1 MSSRNSDSCKA
12 ATSRTLQSKSNLAA
26 KLARASGILLLLLA
40 VAVVLSASVG
50 AVTVPPA
57 DVAKVIVNHIPTL
70 GEVYHFSIPEPV
82 DRIIW
87 QIHIPR
93 MLLGA
98 LVGMSLAMAGAV
110 LQGLLLN
117 PLADPYMIGVSSGAA
132 VGAGIAVILG
142 LSGIL
147 MGFGIPLFAFI
158 SALIAVSAVYML
170 AHRGGKVSV
179 LSFILAGVVVG
190 SFMWAALTFMMTVAS
205 QNLETIVFW
214 TMGSLAGSDP
224 WSRVFMLTPFAFAG
238 FLVLYAFARD
248 LNIFALGEESARYL
262 GLEVESLK
270 RILIGVVT
278 LITAAAVSVS
288 GTIGFIGLMVPHIA
302 RRLVGPD
309 HRILI
314 PCSALLGAV
323 FMIAA
328 DVVARTAMA
337 PTEIPVGVITALLG
351 APFFLY
357 LLRRTQ

>member
-1 MSSRNSDSCKA
+1 MSSRKA
-12 ATSRTLQSKSNLAA
+12 ERSTSKAETPQIGSNLTARLA
-26 KLARASGILLLLLA
+26 KASAILLLLLA
-40 VAVVLSASVG
+40 AAVVLGASVG
-50 AVTVPPA
+50 AVTVPPNV
-57 DVAKVIVNHIPTL
+57 VAKVIINHIPGL
-70 GEVYHFSIPEPV
+70 EAHYAVPEQI

-87 QIHIPR
+87 HIHIPR

-98 LVGMSLAMAGAV
+98 LVGMALAMAGVV

-132 VGAGIAVILG
+132 VGAGVAVLLG
-142 LSGIL
+142 LSGVL

-158 SALIAVSAVYML
+158 SALVAVAAVYSL
-170 AHRGGKVSV
+170 ARRGGKVSM

-190 SFMWAALTFMMTVAS
+190 SFMWAVLTFMMTVAS

-224 WSRVFMLTPFAFAG
+224 WSRVLMLAPFSLLG
-238 FLVLYAFARD
+238 FFTLYAFARD

-270 RILIGVVT
+270 RIVIGAAT

-288 GTIGFIGLMVPHIA
+288 GTIGFVGLMVPHIT

-309 HRILI
+309 HRILL
-314 PCSALLGAV
+314 PCSALMGAV

-328 DVVARTAMA
+328 DAIARTAMA
-337 PTEIPVGVITALLG
+337 PSEIPLGVITALLG

-357 LLRRTQ
+357 LLRKAG

>member
-1 MSSRNSDSCKA
+1 MSSITTEKTIPVKVSV
-12 ATSRTLQSKSNLAA
+12 TA
-26 KLARASGILLLLLA
+26 KLARSSAVLLGLLI
-40 VAVVLSASVG
+40 VAVILSASVG
-50 AVTVPPA
+50 AITVSPA
-57 DVAKVIVNHIPTL
+57 MVAKVIANHL
-70 GEVYHFSIPEPV
+70 FSASYAVSEPI

-98 LVGMSLAMAGAV
+98 LVGMTLAMAGVV

-132 VGAGIAVILG
+132 VGAGLAVILG

-147 MGFGIPLFAFI
+147 MGFGIPVFAFI
-158 SALIAVSAVYML
+158 SALIAVLAVYLL

-179 LSFILAGVVVG
+179 LSFILAGVVIG
-190 SFMWAALTFMMTVAS
+190 SFMWAALTFLMTVAS

-224 WSRVFMLTPFAFAG
+224 WSRVLMLTPFAFLG
-238 FLVLYAFARD
+238 FFALYAFARD
-248 LNIFALGEESARYL
+248 LNLFALGEESARYL

-270 RILIGVVT
+270 RILIGAVT
-278 LITAAAVSVS
+278 LMTAAAVSVS
-288 GTIGFIGLMVPHIA
+288 GTIGFVGLMVPHIT

-309 HRILI
+309 HRVLL
-314 PCSALLGAV
+314 PCSALLGAT

-328 DVVARTAMA
+328 DAIARTAMA
-337 PTEIPVGVITALLG
+337 PSEIPVGVITALLG

-357 LLRRTQ
+357 LLRKAG